1 MHRDAIQTQDGTRYA
16 PAAYINGMRA
26 AQVMIICGCDN
37 GTSVQLPAWRQNLRF
52 AAAWERS
59 MEAKYPG
66 LTRPVL
72 FSYRFYNQDL
82 TTGSLLIEIGGH
94 GNNLNEALY
103 AGYLAA
109 QGLADALLS

>member
-1 MHRDAIQTQDGTRYA
+1 
-16 PAAYINGMRA
+16 
-26 AQVMIICGCDN
+26 MIICGCDN
-37 GTSVQLPAWRQNLRF
+37 GGSVQLPDWRQNLRF

-59 MEAKYPG
+59 MEGMYPG
-66 LTRPVL
+66 FTRPVL